1 MEDKLEALI
10 KKVIN
15 KQASSAE
22 IEELSSYLSDSQ
34 IKQRLF
40 DLYNDKWGHS
50 SDELDMSI
58 QMEMWN
64 QIKKSLPIEE
74 DQTIEV
80 KPALQKRRIM
90 QWAGAAAIAL
100 VLICSG
106 IYFLNGDGMQQNQIV
121 SVDRGQKAKIE
132 LPDGTHIWLNSAS
145 SIIYAEDYNKKNRTV
160 KLDGE
165 AYFEVAKDKN
175 KPFIVDLGDMSVE
188 VLGTTFNVKAYKED
202 SLYTTTLI
210 EGAVRVA
217 NSSQAITMVPNEKV
231 VFNKKENKM
240 QKSETANAEY
250 SHSWYSNDLA
260 FDQESLSEIAKTLER
275 MYNVSIVF
283 ETEDIRKVRFSGRVK
298 NNNLEGVLQ
307 LISFVAPIK
316 FAIDDSVVTIKKD
329 PNNYK

>member
-1 MEDKLEALI
+1 MEDKLEELI
-10 KKVIN
+10 KKVVN
-15 KQASSAE
+15 NRAVSSE
-22 IEELSSYLSDSQ
+22 IEELSSYLSDNQ

-40 DLYNDKWGHS
+40 DLYKDRWGQS
-50 SDELDMSI
+50 SDELEMSI
-58 QMEMWN
+58 QMKMWD
-64 QIKKSLPIEE
+64 QIKRTLPAEEQQIEPKSATLR
-74 DQTIEV
+74 
-80 KPALQKRRIM
+80 KRIV

-100 VLICSG
+100 ILISTG
-106 IYFLNGDGMQQNQIV
+106 FYFINKDGVQHSQIV

-132 LPDGTHIWLNSAS
+132 LPDGTQIWLNSAS

-165 AYFEVAKDKN
+165 AYFDVAKDKN
-175 KPFIVDLGDMSVE
+175 KPFIVDLGAMSVE

-217 NSSQAITMVPNEKV
+217 NSSQTITMVPNEKV
-231 VFNKKENKM
+231 VFNKKDNKM

-283 ETEDIRKVRFSGRVK
+283 ETDDIRKVRFSGRIK